1 MWTNVCAYLSYFL
14 FQHFL
19 IVELQLLPLISSTPA
34 LTTVWKRVERKLSI
48 HSLHLFYDGALPR
61 FSSTC
66 ERNTKQTGLK
76 NTLMHSFHLQTG
88 KQAHSQCFFL
98 RLVRVLVLMPTLQCV
113 CACVCAAYTFS
124 NSSLAD
130 LAVDLQHSILCQ
142 TWCLSSLAFNGD
154 VWVLHKQETR
164 SYQCNF
170 HRPVG
175 ACYSFGI

>member
-1 MWTNVCAYLSYFL
+1 MNDSKLDLDLRGLCMSMCTLSSFIRGKKKTSQCAMWMNVCAYLSYFL

-34 LTTVWKRVERKLSI
+34 LTTVWKRVESKLSI

-88 KQAHSQCFFL
+88 NQAHSQCFFL

-113 CACVCAAYTFS
+113 CACVCVR
-124 NSSLAD
+124 SLYF
-130 LAVDLQHSILCQ
+130 Q
-142 TWCLSSLAFNGD
+142 
-154 VWVLHKQETR
+154 
-164 SYQCNF
+164 
-170 HRPVG
+170 
-175 ACYSFGI
+175 